1 MTAAKLLL
9 HFVSVANMKK
19 IRTGTDLEKVAKLT
33 CVQKNRTNTM
43 IELLY
48 LI

>member
-33 CVQKNRTNTM
+33 CVQKK
-43 IELLY
+43 
-48 LI
+48 